1 MQNFK
6 IKRAPWK
13 DNEVNSMSRK
23 EKGRGPRRVSLCPV
37 HYASIPFSKE
47 KSMKSALNF
56 IANCYN
62 HLLKQTVGKW

>member
-47 KSMKSALNF
+47 KEVHEKCFKFYCKLLQSF
-56 IANCYN
+56 IEANCR
-62 HLLKQTVGKW
+62 

>member
-23 EKGRGPRRVSLCPV
+23 EKGRGPRRVSLCQV

-47 KSMKSALNF
+47 KDRSP
-56 IANCYN
+56 
-62 HLLKQTVGKW
+62 